1 MGQGIDAARSSA
13 PEHAALIDNM
23 KDQLLI
29 VFMKR
34 LGGSV
39 VMPVSEVDATG
50 GYLFSFRIDFDKK
63 NFHFELEKKQ

>member
-1 MGQGIDAARSSA
+1 MGTGTDAARDLA

-29 VFMKR
+29 AFLKR
-34 LGGSV
+34 LGGEI

-50 GYLFSFRIDFDKK
+50 DSLFAFRIDFEKR
-63 NFHFELEKKQ
+63 NFHFELRKKQ